1 MQCAGNSLT
10 VVGAQHL
17 ARGLTQTKGCLRS
30 FQVRPEE
37 RMRLETGLTDSVEEP
52 ALPEA
57 TGS

>member
-1 MQCAGNSLT
+1 L
-10 VVGAQHL
+10 H
-17 ARGLTQTKGCLRS
+17 S